1 MGRPADLGGLLFRQA
16 GSPHPP
22 DDGAAPGQHVHS
34 RSGGKGVRTA
44 LLGVRTGDES
54 PNPAVRTG
62 AARPAEVVET
72 MKALEAVGRL
82 SPEIM
87 ERIETILDNKPS
99 PEPDFR

>member
-1 MGRPADLGGLLFRQA
+1 
-16 GSPHPP
+16 
-22 DDGAAPGQHVHS
+22 
-34 RSGGKGVRTA
+34 
-44 LLGVRTGDES
+44 
-54 PNPAVRTG
+54 
-62 AARPAEVVET
+62 